1 QDVITDNSYSYRG
14 TVYSPDDKI
23 MLGDGISTADVSL
36 TRNGNDLLIN
46 IGDNGDQITVAD
58 WYTSTLNR
66 IENLEFA
73 DGTVWDV
80 NTLDSGGLVTESQAM
95 ILLGSETEPQY
106 GVSDANEIKLLAST
120 NQLIQVVAR
129 FNSDN
134 TGIEEILVNRDIEDS
149 SSISLVSWQS

>member
-1 QDVITDNSYSYRG
+1 
-14 TVYSPDDKI
+14 
-23 MLGDGISTADVSL
+23 
-36 TRNGNDLLIN
+36 
-46 IGDNGDQITVAD
+46 
-58 WYTSTLNR
+58 
-66 IENLEFA
+66 
-73 DGTVWDV
+73 
-80 NTLDSGGLVTESQAM
+80 M

-120 NQLIQVVAR
+120 NQLIRVVAR